1 MPELHLETPAAEFW
15 ATANEG
21 VGVVVIR
28 GSLDFSIHDLAG
40 DFLDRAFALFGSD
53 LIVDLSGLDLLD
65 SRATGLIVSCWKQAL
80 SEDGWFALVATERG
94 ATRILWITGLTMRI
108 PVFPTL
114 RDALD
119 ARPARPQGQ

>member
-1 MPELHLETPAAEFW
+1 MSELHLETPAAEFW
-15 ATANEG
+15 AADTEG

-40 DFLDRAFALFGSD
+40 DFLGEVFALFGSD

-65 SRATGLIVSCWKQAL
+65 SRATGLIVNCWKQAL
-80 SEDGWFALVATERG
+80 EGDGWFALVGTERG
-94 ATRILWITGLTMRI
+94 ATRILWITGLAMRI

-119 ARPARPQGQ
+119 ARPARS